1 MTHSARNEH
10 REYCIYLVISETPTK
25 FGSVIR
31 KFAHIKYNHASIAFD
46 ENLRRLYSFGRRQ
59 YKNPLNAGL
68 IREYPERFTL
78 RRFSRI
84 NVRIY
89 RIPVTREQYLQGKSR
104 ILEIR
109 HDRDGYLYNLFSVLS
124 FPLLKGFHTYKAFS
138 CAEFAAHMLRTVG
151 LELDA
156 GKQSCEFTPEEI
168 GSRFNDLLFFEGNLL
183 DYWKSAPAV
192 PNDFFSDPGYLR
204 TARTSCSLPMRLL
217 YRKLRFG
224 NRFAAGM

>member
-1 MTHSARNEH
+1 MTQSVHNDH
-10 REYCIYLVISETPTK
+10 REYYIYLVISETPTK
-25 FGSVIR
+25 FGEVIR
-31 KFAHIKYNHASIAFD
+31 RFAHIRYNHASIAFD

-78 RRFSRI
+78 RRFSRV

-124 FPLLKGFHTYKAFS
+124 FPLLRGFHTYKAYS
-138 CAEFAAHMLRTVG
+138 CAEFTAHMLRTMG
-151 LELDA
+151 LEPDA
-156 GKQSCEFTPEEI
+156 SKLSCEFTPEEI
-168 GSRFNDLLFFEGNLL
+168 GDHFGDLLFFEGNLL
-183 DYWKSAPAV
+183 DYWTSAPSV
-192 PNDFFSDPGYLR
+192 PHDFFGNPGYVT
-204 TARTSCSLPMRLL
+204 TARTFCVLPLKLM

-224 NRFAAGM
+224 NKFAALL